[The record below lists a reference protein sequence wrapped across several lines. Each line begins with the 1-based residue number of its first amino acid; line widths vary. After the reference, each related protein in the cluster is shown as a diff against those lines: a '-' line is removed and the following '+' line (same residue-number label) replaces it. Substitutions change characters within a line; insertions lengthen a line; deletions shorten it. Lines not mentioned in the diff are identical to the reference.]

1 MLDKL
6 RENVTYVRATCRSQA
21 LGCWGCFDVF
31 RTAWPLLSRK
41 SCHRNKS
48 LSLMWPSGSSFPEYW
63 MITRRL
69 SVRSSSRP
77 AYYVLRTTLLWCQQ
91 SCQPWRPR

>member
-48 LSLMWPSGSSFPEYW
+48 LSLM
-63 MITRRL
+63 
-69 SVRSSSRP
+69 
-77 AYYVLRTTLLWCQQ
+77 
-91 SCQPWRPR
+91 